1 MIFLSRAQEAEP
13 RTKVICS
20 QTCPLLGTYSGSL
33 CEGTLLVQPT
43 GKNLNALHS
52 HHFSTALT
60 YTLNKL

>member
-43 GKNLNALHS
+43 GKEP
-52 HHFSTALT
+52 
-60 YTLNKL
+60 